1 MTSSEP
7 KTVLQCIFEWSLQRP
22 LWQRDALRR
31 IISKGRLDPD
41 YDINELTELCKQ
53 GRAKITTGIQ
63 PIPLEKSHLPA
74 NPVEMDSVSLL
85 SIKEVSGV
93 NNLASGQSLI
103 FEHNGLTV
111 IYGDNGAGK
120 SGYARIFKRAC
131 RARHAGVI
139 HPNIYAQGGSILA
152 LLPSANFTYSIG
164 GVAQPPELGKN
175 TDNPHPVFSA
185 ISVFDSTCAAVHINE
200 KNEVAFRPFG
210 LDVPDELASACQ
222 SVKESLIKEQT
233 KLEKARNPIFSSP
246 VWKNDTAVGKELAAL
261 NHKTDIQN
269 ITDLGTLLE
278 DESARLIRLRE
289 DLSKNPV
296 TAAAEQKIKA
306 DNIKRLLNYLALIS
320 GQTTNEAL
328 QQIFDLA
335 QDANLK
341 REAARIAS
349 EEAFSGEP
357 LKGVGGEVWSI
368 LWNSAR
374 HYSTHAYPSQ
384 PFPPSSDDFLCVL
397 CQQPL
402 TDTARERMARFEAF
416 IKNDAEQLAQ
426 AAETSFNTAYKKF
439 SGLNLNF
446 RTFESTRREIA
457 LQKPDLAKQI
467 LRFVASARHR
477 RYLLLKALNSKTALY
492 LPAIADNPKE
502 SLEQF
507 EKTILEYALE
517 LEKSAS
523 GEERKKLE
531 KDFSELSDRE
541 ILYGMLAAVIEEVT
555 RLKNIK
561 FLEECQTETTT
572 TAITKLGN
580 EIADSVITPRLR
592 DKFQEEIVK
601 E

>member
-1 MTSSEP
+1 M
-7 KTVLQCIFEWSLQRP
+7 
-22 LWQRDALRR
+22 
-31 IISKGRLDPD
+31 
-41 YDINELTELCKQ
+41 
-53 GRAKITTGIQ
+53 
-63 PIPLEKSHLPA
+63 
-74 NPVEMDSVSLL
+74 
-85 SIKEVSGV
+85 
-93 NNLASGQSLI
+93 
-103 FEHNGLTV
+103 
-111 IYGDNGAGK
+111 
-120 SGYARIFKRAC
+120 
-131 RARHAGVI
+131 
-139 HPNIYAQGGSILA
+139 
-152 LLPSANFTYSIG
+152 
-164 GVAQPPELGKN
+164 
-175 TDNPHPVFSA
+175 
-185 ISVFDSTCAAVHINE
+185 
-200 KNEVAFRPFG
+200 
-210 LDVPDELASACQ
+210 
-222 SVKESLIKEQT
+222 
-233 KLEKARNPIFSSP
+233 
-246 VWKNDTAVGKELAAL
+246 
-261 NHKTDIQN
+261 NHQTDIQN